1 MEAIDIDPD
10 LLQQSAEAALHAG
23 EQSTVHIEAEYLDD
37 LPNLMQTLVPE
48 GPYAYIVLAQVQED
62 GNVILPIATTR
73 QAIHDA
79 YEILHSETQ
88 LLKFW
93 PLVELRSEWYVF
105 HEGTTR
111 VLVKNTGAIAE
122 GGETIALFPVTK
134 TTGITGELVWSRVP
148 RSTLGSS
155 SDGPRADLSRV
166 ERRKDIMEKL
176 EVFFGALMRCDVE
189 GMLAVLSDDVQSAV
203 RDYLNDT
210 GTVIGLDGKESHR
223 SFYTSLFDM
232 YDIQSVGLLRR
243 VVQEWYGFAEIR
255 ITAEV
260 RGGEHSGRT
269 VAFHTAEFFVP
280 ANDGRFVVR
289 IGHGTDPVGVS

>member
-1 MEAIDIDPD
+1 MKAIDIDPD
-10 LLQQSAEAALHAG
+10 LLQRSAEAALHAG
-23 EQSTVHIEAEYLDD
+23 EQSTVHIESEYLHD
-37 LPNLMQTLVPE
+37 LPNLMHTLVPE

-62 GNVILPIATTR
+62 GNVTLPIATTR

-79 YEILHSETQ
+79 YEILHDQTQ

-105 HEGTTR
+105 HEGIAK
-111 VLVKNTGAIAE
+111 VLDKNTGTIAE

-134 TTGITGELVWSRVP
+134 ATGITGELVWSRVP
-148 RSTLGSS
+148 RSSLGSS
-155 SDGPRADLSRV
+155 SDGPRANLSRV
-166 ERRKDIMEKL
+166 ERRRDVMEKQGA
-176 EVFFGALMRCDVE
+176 FFDALKGSDVD
-189 GMLAVLSDDVQSAV
+189 GMLAVLSDGVQSAV

-223 SFYTSLFDM
+223 SFYTSLFDK

-243 VVQEWYGFAEIR
+243 VVQEWYGFAEVR

-289 IGHGTDPVGVS
+289 IGHGTDPVRVS